1 MAIRNKRVVIEVEN
15 SILKELEPIEKAE
28 LVKILDSIK
37 KVDEQLKEAEWN
49 YQHVVTSLN
58 SQIKYSEN
66 KLNVIKNDIKESE
79 SRLYELGLKESNMSS
94 EINKFSSEHHLTK
107 YRYEELLRKEAML
120 EKQIKEKE
128 TKLEEKSKQSERK
141 EKEFSEIVRKT
152 IDTEIKKKTIDSII
166 EEKEKEIVKLEIEK
180 ELLKEKETEIENKEK
195 ELMSKIEEINKEI
208 YNRKLLEDVKN
219 KSNSKTKIPET
230 KSDTFLDLI
239 FNCDINKCEIICKDN
254 VKIEFEL
261 GVTNNYDL
269 VNNTQLSIVIAKQYL
284 PTINNAVLKGIEK
297 ITFTMANGYNIVV
310 LENSIFSCKQGKYS
324 IQVEI
329 IIDNFKIENYSKII
343 KDYEQDYVYNINNFN
358 Y

>member
-1 MAIRNKRVVIEVEN
+1 MIETIAILSCLLLFTSYMAIRNKRVVVEVEN

-107 YRYEELLRKEAML
+107 YRYGGLLRKEAMS
-120 EKQIKEKE
+120 EKQI
-128 TKLEEKSKQSERK
+128 
-141 EKEFSEIVRKT
+141 
-152 IDTEIKKKTIDSII
+152 
-166 EEKEKEIVKLEIEK
+166 
-180 ELLKEKETEIENKEK
+180 KEKETEIENKEK

-310 LENSIFSCKQGKYS
+310 LENSIVSCKQGKYS
-324 IQVEI
+324 SQVEI
-329 IIDNFKIENYSKII
+329 IIDNFKIENYSEII
-343 KDYEQDYVYNINNFN
+343 KHYEQNYVYNINNFN